1 MAEDIL
7 NRGRSL
13 VVDSML
19 LSTAA
24 AAYRKLQQEEQDEG
38 ARPRKKRRTAA
49 PTKAKRLLAS
59 EYVGVR
65 KDRRKWLAYIHH
77 EGEFQHL
84 GSFVDEREAAR
95 AFDAAARRLRGDR
108 AHGGRSAAAG
118 TRGPV
123 WRLNFPTAAEEAALA
138 EDPAEVAA
146 KASEALVAQRRAA
159 RQPSSRF
166 PGVSWDKQHRKWKA
180 EIQHKG
186 KKQHLDYFVKEEDAA
201 AAAKAAREA
210 APLRKTSSAHRG
222 VTWNKA
228 EGKWQ
233 ATITIGG
240 KRRYL
245 GRFVDEEEAAAAYR
259 RAAAERDA

>member
-1 MAEDIL
+1 
-7 NRGRSL
+7 
-13 VVDSML
+13 ML
-19 LSTAA
+19 LTAA
-24 AAYRKLQQEEQDEG
+24 AAYQKLQLEEEEES
-38 ARPRKKRRTAA
+38 ARPRKRARTTAA
-49 PTKAKRLLAS
+49 PKAKRQLAS

-65 KDRRKWLAYIHH
+65 KDRGKWLAYMHH
-77 EGEFQHL
+77 EGEFRHL
-84 GSFVDEREAAR
+84 GTFDDEAEAAR
-95 AFDAAARRLRGDR
+95 AFDDAARRLRGDR

-123 WRLNFPTAAEEAALA
+123 WRLNFPTAAEEAKVA

-146 KASEALVAQRRAA
+146 TASEATVARRRAA
-159 RQPSSRF
+159 RQPSS
-166 PGVSWDKQHRKWKA
+166 PYLGVSWAKKTRKWKA

-186 KKQHLDYFVKEEDAA
+186 KKQHLDYFDNEEDAA
-201 AAAKAAREA
+201 AAVKAAREA

-240 KRRYL
+240 KRKYL
-245 GRFVDEEEAAAAYR
+245 GRFKDEEEAAEEYR